1 MIFFRVRIGPNLID
15 PILYFL
21 RNNPHTFAL
30 MKSMK
35 PMILWADDEIE
46 LLKPHVLFLEQKGY
60 DVTTVNN
67 GREAVSMVKERA
79 FDLVFLD
86 ENMPGISGLQA
97 LHEIKAHDA
106 DLPVVMITK
115 SEEEHIMEDAI
126 GSKIADYLIKP
137 VNPNQILLSIKKNL
151 DDKRLIQEK
160 TTQDYRQEFREIS
173 MQLSQSMPADGWKE
187 FMKKLVYWTTELAQ
201 TNEESMKEILQTQK
215 IEANQ
220 QFVKFYEQRYLDW
233 INAKVEAPVMSHTL
247 FNKKIKSLVQPG
259 QPLYWV
265 VIDNLRYDQWKII
278 APFLKDLYRTEE
290 EDIYYSILP
299 TATMYARNA
308 MFSGLLPSEMQKLHP
323 QWWKDED
330 EEGSKNEHEHD
341 FLQAQLKRLGMN
353 VKTSYHKVVQNQF
366 GKKLVDQIS
375 NLKQNDLNV
384 IVYNFVDM
392 LSHAR
397 SEMEVIKELAEDTPA
412 YLSLTKSWFEH
423 SPLREMLE
431 KMAEQ
436 KARVIITTDHG
447 TVRVEDPIKIVGDK
461 ATNTNLRYKVGK
473 NLNYNAK
480 DVFEVKD
487 PAAAHLPRPQLSSS
501 YVFAKSKGY
510 FVYPNNYNHFVTHF
524 RNTFQHGGISLE
536 EVLIPF
542 VVLQAK

>member
-1 MIFFRVRIGPNLID
+1 
-15 PILYFL
+15 
-21 RNNPHTFAL
+21 
-30 MKSMK
+30 
-35 PMILWADDEIE
+35 MILWADDEIE

-60 DVTTVNN
+60 EVTTVNN
-67 GREAVSMVKERA
+67 GREAVSLVKERA

-97 LHEIKAHDA
+97 LQEIKALNA

-137 VNPNQILLSIKKNL
+137 VNPNQILLSIKKSL

-173 MQLSQSMPADGWKE
+173 MQLGQSMNADEWKE
-187 FMKKLVYWTTELAQ
+187 FMKKLVYWTTELSQ
-201 TNEESMKEILQTQK
+201 TSEESMKEILQTQK

-220 QFVKFYEQRYLDW
+220 QFVKFYEHRYLDW
-233 INAKVEAPVMSHTL
+233 INTKTEAPVMSHTL

-265 VIDNLRYDQWKII
+265 IIDNLRYDQWKII

-308 MFSGLLPSEMQKLHP
+308 MFSGLLPTEMQKLHP
-323 QWWKDED
+323 QWWKEED

-341 FLQAQLKRLGMN
+341 FLQAQLKRLGLN
-353 VKTSYHKVVQNQF
+353 IKTSYHKVVQNQF

-473 NLNYNAK
+473 NLNYNTK

-487 PAAAHLPRPQLSSS
+487 PAMAHLPRPQLSSS

-510 FVYPNNYNHFVTHF
+510 FVYPNNYNHFVTHY

>member
-1 MIFFRVRIGPNLID
+1 MIFYWVRIRPDLIE

-60 DVTTVNN
+60 EVTTVNN
-67 GREAVSMVKERA
+67 GREAVSLVKERA

-97 LHEIKAHDA
+97 LQEIKALNA

-137 VNPNQILLSIKKNL
+137 VNPNQILLSIKKSL

-173 MQLSQSMPADGWKE
+173 MQLGQSMNADEWKE
-187 FMKKLVYWTTELAQ
+187 FMKKLVYWTTELSQ
-201 TNEESMKEILQTQK
+201 TSEESMKEILQTQK

-220 QFVKFYEQRYLDW
+220 QFVKFYEHRYLDW
-233 INAKVEAPVMSHTL
+233 INAKTEAPVMSHTL

-265 VIDNLRYDQWKII
+265 IIDNLRYDQWKII
-278 APFLKDLYRTEE
+278 APFLKDLFRTEE
-290 EDIYYSILP
+290 EDIYFSILP

-308 MFSGLLPSEMQKLHP
+308 MFSGLLPTEMQKLHP
-323 QWWKDED
+323 QWWKEED

-341 FLQAQLKRLGMN
+341 FLQAQLKRLGLN
-353 VKTSYHKVVQNQF
+353 IKTSYHKVVQNQF

-473 NLNYNAK
+473 NLNYNTK

-487 PAAAHLPRPQLSSS
+487 PAMAHLPRPQLSSS

-510 FVYPNNYNHFVTHF
+510 FVYPNNYNHFVTHY

>member
-1 MIFFRVRIGPNLID
+1 MIFLKICWPTS
-15 PILYFL
+15 FL
-21 RNNPHTFAL
+21 NALLMSNKPPTFAL
-30 MKSMK
+30 MNPMK
-35 PMILWADDEIE
+35 PKILWADDEIE

-67 GREAVSMVKERA
+67 GREAVSLVKERS

-97 LHEIKAHDA
+97 LQEIKAHDA

-173 MQLSQSMPADGWKE
+173 MQLSQSMPADGWKD

-215 IEANQ
+215 IGANQ

-290 EDIYYSILP
+290 EDIYYAILP

-461 ATNTNLRYKVGK
+461 ATNNNLRYKVGK